1 MGSNVVAVDVG
12 GTFTDVVYVK
22 EDGSI
27 GCLKILT
34 NPRKPELAIYK
45 GLEMCGLKP
54 RVLIH
59 ASTLATNLI
68 RGQVGLEIPKIA
80 LITTRGF
87 RDIIEI
93 GRQNRP
99 KLYDPFFEKP
109 KPLVPREYRFEVT
122 ERIDYTGRIVEPLN
136 LREVENIGVKLKDNG
151 IESVAIV
158 FLHSY
163 INSIHE
169 EMAGDII
176 KKYVKYVSLSSKVS
190 SEPREYERTST
201 TVINA
206 LLKPVVSRYLSSLK
220 KEVSPLGV
228 EEIYIMSSV
237 GGLIDIEEAVERPVQ
252 IIESGPAAGIV
263 ATAVFARELGLTRV
277 VGFDMGGT
285 TAKAGSVIDFN
296 PTIVSEYEVGGEV
309 HHGRVIKG
317 SGYPIRFPFI
327 DLAEVSAG
335 GGTIIWRDY
344 EGALH
349 VGPMSAGSEPGP
361 ACYGLGG
368 VNPTITDANLVLGR
382 IGLKLANGL
391 IILNYDLAEKSLS
404 KLGNPVE
411 VAYEAL
417 QLVNL
422 EMARAVR
429 LVTIERGLNPEEFV
443 LIAYG
448 GAGPQHAVFIAEE
461 IGIKTVIIPP
471 HPGLFSA
478 MGLLLADW
486 KFEARKAYPA
496 NLEDS
501 FRELEEHLMN
511 KVGDV
516 DYFIRYADVR
526 YVGQG
531 WELTVPVGTPTDTFE
546 VKRVF
551 EEKHYSTFGFK
562 LDRDIEITLIRV
574 FAVKI
579 NKSKPKL
586 GAVNKEPRRV
596 ERLETRKV
604 FFDEWI
610 ETPVYNRDDLFVGFT
625 IEGPAIIEE
634 YSSCTVIPP
643 GWVIEVG
650 GIGELVLKRL

>member
-1 MGSNVVAVDVG
+1 LGLNVVAVDVG

-27 GCLKILT
+27 GCLKVLT

-136 LREVENIGVKLKDNG
+136 LREVEDIGVKLKDNG

-429 LVTIERGLNPEEFV
+429 LVTIERGFNPEEFV

-501 FRELEEHLMN
+501 FRELEEHLIN

-643 GWVIEVG
+643 GWVMEVG

>member
-1 MGSNVVAVDVG
+1 LGLNVVAVDVG

-27 GCLKILT
+27 GCLKVLT

-136 LREVENIGVKLKDNG
+136 LREVEDIGVKLKDNG

-501 FRELEEHLMN
+501 FRELEEHLIN

-643 GWVIEVG
+643 GWVMEVG

>member
-1 MGSNVVAVDVG
+1 MGLNVVAVDVG

-136 LREVENIGVKLKDNG
+136 LREVEDIGVKLKDNG

-158 FLHSY
+158 FLHSI

-169 EMAGDII
+169 EMVGDII

-237 GGLIDIEEAVERPVQ
+237 GGLIDIEEAVERPVR
-252 IIESGPAAGIV
+252 IIESSSAAGIV

-285 TAKAGSVIDFN
+285 TAKARSVIDFN
-296 PTIVSEYEVGGEV
+296 PTIVSEYEVGSEV

-368 VNPTITDANLVLGR
+368 VNPTITDANLV
-382 IGLKLANGL
+382 
-391 IILNYDLAEKSLS
+391 
-404 KLGNPVE
+404 
-411 VAYEAL
+411 
-417 QLVNL
+417 
-422 EMARAVR
+422 
-429 LVTIERGLNPEEFV
+429 
-443 LIAYG
+443 
-448 GAGPQHAVFIAEE
+448 
-461 IGIKTVIIPP
+461 
-471 HPGLFSA
+471 
-478 MGLLLADW
+478 
-486 KFEARKAYPA
+486 
-496 NLEDS
+496 
-501 FRELEEHLMN
+501 
-511 KVGDV
+511 
-516 DYFIRYADVR
+516 
-526 YVGQG
+526 
-531 WELTVPVGTPTDTFE
+531 
-546 VKRVF
+546 
-551 EEKHYSTFGFK
+551 
-562 LDRDIEITLIRV
+562 
-574 FAVKI
+574 
-579 NKSKPKL
+579 
-586 GAVNKEPRRV
+586 
-596 ERLETRKV
+596 
-604 FFDEWI
+604 
-610 ETPVYNRDDLFVGFT
+610 
-625 IEGPAIIEE
+625 
-634 YSSCTVIPP
+634 
-643 GWVIEVG
+643 
-650 GIGELVLKRL
+650 IGENRFETS

>member
-136 LREVENIGVKLKDNG
+136 LREVEDIGVKLKDNG

-296 PTIVSEYEVGGEV
+296 TTIVSEYEVGGEV

>member
-1 MGSNVVAVDVG
+1 MGLNVVAVDVG

-27 GCLKILT
+27 GCLKVLT

-136 LREVENIGVKLKDNG
+136 LREVEDIGVKLKDNG

-501 FRELEEHLMN
+501 FRELEEHLIN

-643 GWVIEVG
+643 GWVMEVG

>member
-1 MGSNVVAVDVG
+1 MGLNVVAVDVG

-136 LREVENIGVKLKDNG
+136 LREVEDIGVKLKDNG

-158 FLHSY
+158 FLHSI

-169 EMAGDII
+169 EMVGDII

-237 GGLIDIEEAVERPVQ
+237 GGLIDIEEAVERPVR
-252 IIESGPAAGIV
+252 IIESSSAAGIV

-285 TAKAGSVIDFN
+285 TAKARSVIDFN
-296 PTIVSEYEVGGEV
+296 PTIVSEYEVGSEV

-486 KFEARKAYPA
+486 KFKARKAYPA

-511 KVGDV
+511 KVGDI

-531 WELTVPVGTPTDTFE
+531 WELTVPDGTPTDTFE

-579 NKSKPKL
+579 NKSKPK
-586 GAVNKEPRRV
+586 
-596 ERLETRKV
+596 TR
-604 FFDEWI
+604 
-610 ETPVYNRDDLFVGFT
+610 
-625 IEGPAIIEE
+625 
-634 YSSCTVIPP
+634 SC
-643 GWVIEVG
+643 E
-650 GIGELVLKRL
+650 